1 MYDTVRDRLIHLH
14 HCRGAGWKTIR
25 YLMEADPTLSAP
37 FSLPPAVL
45 RPLVPLSGA
54 QWAAFFHDLHSI
66 DMQSV
71 VKTYSDQGIRII
83 TVFDLDYPP
92 LLKHIYDPPWVLYAK
107 GNIRLLRETKL
118 ISIVGTRRPTKEG
131 IEALEK
137 LVPPLAAAGWTIV
150 SGLAFGIDVCAHQL
164 AVRHGGTTIAVIA
177 GGLNHIY
184 PKEHRSF
191 ARQLMNEQLIIA
203 EHPPATKPQTWQFP
217 ARNRIISGLSLG
229 TLVVQ
234 AKVKSGS
241 LITASYALEQGREVF
256 AVPGPIN
263 VAEAAG
269 PNMLIQHGAKLV
281 QEAADITIEFPYVQ

>member
-14 HCRGAGWKTIR
+14 HCRGAGWKTIHD
-25 YLMEADPTLSAP
+25 LLEVDPTLSAP

-45 RPLVPLSGA
+45 RSLVPLSDA

-66 DMQSV
+66 DVKNV
-71 VKTYSDQGIRII
+71 VKTYKERGIRII
-83 TVFDLDYPP
+83 TMFDLDYPP

-107 GNIRLLRETKL
+107 GNIALLQETKL

-131 IEALEK
+131 IEALKK
-137 LVPPLAAAGWTIV
+137 LVPPLVAAGWTIV

-164 AVRHGGTTIAVIA
+164 AVSYGGTTIAVIA
-177 GGLNHIY
+177 GGLDHIY

-191 ARQLMNEQLIIA
+191 AQQLMNEQLVVA
-203 EHPPATKPQTWQFP
+203 EHPPATKPQAWQFP

-256 AVPGPIN
+256 AVPGSIN
-263 VAEAAG
+263 LAEAAG
-269 PNMLIQHGAKLV
+269 PNTLIQHGAKLV
-281 QEAADITIEFPYVQ
+281 QEAADIIAEFPYV

>member
-14 HCRGAGWKTIR
+14 HCRGAGWKTIHHLFR
-25 YLMEADPTLSAP
+25 VDPTLSAP

-45 RPLVPLSGA
+45 RPLIPLSDA
-54 QWAAFFHDLHSI
+54 QWAAFFHDLHST
-66 DMQSV
+66 DVQNV
-71 VKTYSDQGIRII
+71 VKTYSSRDIHII
-83 TVFDLDYPP
+83 TVLDLDYPP
-92 LLKHIYDPPWVLYAK
+92 LLKHIYDPPWVLYGK
-107 GNIRLLRETKL
+107 GNIQLLQEIKL

-150 SGLAFGIDVCAHQL
+150 SGLAFGIDIRAHQL

-177 GGLNHIY
+177 GGLDHIY
-184 PKEHRSF
+184 PKEHQHF
-191 ARQLMNEQLIIA
+191 ARRLMNEQLIIT

-241 LITASYALEQGREVF
+241 LITASHALEQGREVF
-256 AVPGPIN
+256 AVPGPIHL
-263 VAEAAG
+263 AEAAG

-281 QEAADITIEFPYVQ
+281 QEATDITVEFPYVQ